1 MNSIYSGIEEAR
13 NGTKIPV
20 FLSGKTMESR
30 YNPERD
36 AQNLCAS
43 VECDARF
50 FLVTG
55 IGSGIFI
62 KFLNQ
67 KFPDAKIVAVE
78 NTDADIDFL
87 MQLEAVKECSKK
99 PNICLTSIDKL
110 FDCVI
115 NNYLPAKYGD
125 LKVIEQRAWLME
137 NPDAA
142 SRISEAVSR
151 AAGIVSADFSV
162 QAHFGKLWL
171 KNIMENAKLAET
183 LCRKDTNKDYLQL
196 SKEDLSKTA
205 VVAAAGPS
213 LDDFLKTL
221 KSDQIDDYFFIATD
235 TAYSSLLKHNIQA
248 DFCVSIDG
256 QSVSYNHF
264 LHNLNNC
271 KTIFGFDLCANSSAA
286 SNLNES
292 GQNIFFFCSGH
303 PLAAAINNSAKHF
316 MPELF
321 SGSGTVTITAV
332 DLAVKLGFT
341 DIIIPGA
348 DFSYSDGKAYTSGTY
363 LESLYNKNASK
374 IKNSETAFST
384 LMYRTPLTRISE
396 NRHTTQVLEAY
407 KTSLENYL
415 TSKNISFCLENGY
428 YRLTVPKG
436 LKTDFNSGK
445 SNFSFSAFMNKL
457 TSAKPEEAE
466 VLLLPYIA
474 WLRNNPVYKNNSYE
488 ELLQLA
494 FNTIVSYNI

>member
-1 MNSIYSGIEEAR
+1 MSSIYSGIEEAR

-36 AQNLCAS
+36 AQNLCGT
-43 VECDARF
+43 VETEARF

-55 IGSGIFI
+55 IGSGLLI
-62 KFLNQ
+62 KLLSE
-67 KFPDAKIVAVE
+67 KFSDAKIVAVE
-78 NTDADIDFL
+78 NSSEDIDFL
-87 MQLEAVKECSKK
+87 MQLDAVKECSKN
-99 PNICLTSIDKL
+99 PNIVFTDIENL
-110 FDCVI
+110 FECVI

-125 LKVIEQRAWLME
+125 LKIIEQRAWLLE
-137 NPDAA
+137 NPQAA
-142 SRISEAVSR
+142 SKISEAVSR
-151 AAGIVSADFSV
+151 AVGIVSADYSV

-171 KNIMENAKLAET
+171 KNILENSQLLEKLCKGASY
-183 LCRKDTNKDYLQL
+183 KDYLQL
-196 SKEDLSKTA
+196 SKNDLSKIA

-213 LDDFLKTL
+213 LDDFVKSLKPEE
-221 KSDQIDDYFFIATD
+221 IDNYFFIATD
-235 TAYSSLLKHNIQA
+235 TAYSSLLKHNIKA

-264 LHNLNNC
+264 LHNLNDC
-271 KTIFGFDLCANSSAA
+271 KTVFGFDLCANSSAA
-286 SNLNES
+286 KNLSDS
-292 GQNIFFFCSGH
+292 GQKLFFFCSGH
-303 PLAAAINNSAKHF
+303 PLAVAINNSANHF
-316 MPELF
+316 IPELF
-321 SGSGTVTITAV
+321 SGSGTVTISAV

-341 DIIIPGA
+341 NIIISGA

-396 NRHTTQVLEAY
+396 NRHTTQILEAY
-407 KTSLENYL
+407 KISLENYL
-415 TSKNISFCLENGY
+415 TSKNISFIASNGNY
-428 YRLTVPKG
+428 KLSVPQG
-436 LKTDFNSGK
+436 LQKLQVAASSFL
-445 SNFSFSAFMNKL
+445 FSSFMKKL
-457 TSAKPEEAE
+457 SSSDPNEAE
-466 VLLLPYIA
+466 VLLLPYVA
-474 WLRNNPVYKNNSYE
+474 WLRNNPVYKNNSYD